1 MSVPSS
7 PQEPR
12 CESCGRSGVPVA
24 VLDLRDGKEPFV
36 VCQGCAWPSDGVQ
49 LALFDV
55 EEGR

>member
-1 MSVPSS
+1 
-7 PQEPR
+7 
-12 CESCGRSGVPVA
+12 VA